1 MPKHHSAQFKQD
13 VIQYSLNHPEQTLVQ
28 TSVQFGLGHST
39 LAKWLSTYKLAS
51 GTNARSTL
59 TADQQRIRQLER
71 EVARHHYLGRLASS
85 SVCWFRG
92 NQSHLLTH
100 ADCAL

>member
-13 VIQYSLNHPEQTLVQ
+13 VIQYSLNHPKQTLVQ

-39 LAKWLSTYKLAS
+39 LAKWLSTYKLVN
-51 GTNARSTL
+51 GTSTNTSSTL

-71 EVARHHYLGRLASS
+71 EVA
-85 SVCWFRG
+85 
-92 NQSHLLTH
+92 HLREVNDIIKKAH
-100 ADCAL
+100 VYFVSNPSK

>member
-1 MPKHHSAQFKQD
+1 MPKHHSAQFKQE

-39 LAKWLSTYKLAS
+39 LAKWLSTYKLAN

-71 EVARHHYLGRLASS
+71 EVA
-85 SVCWFRG
+85 
-92 NQSHLLTH
+92 HLREVNDIIKKAH
-100 ADCAL
+100 VYFVSNPSK

>member
-1 MPKHHSAQFKQD
+1 MSKHHSAQFKQD

-39 LAKWLSTYKLAS
+39 LAKWLSTYKLAY
-51 GTNARSTL
+51 GTQARSAL

-71 EVARHHYLGRLASS
+71 ELVHLREVNDFLNSS
-85 SVCWFRG
+85 
-92 NQSHLLTH
+92 TK
-100 ADCAL
+100 CANS